1 MTGKILPL
9 FILAKEIQKEEKT
22 DKGIFLPTAVM
33 KQPTITAE
41 AILTGGDSK
50 NDEMKVKIGDKLL
63 FSPNVI
69 RKFIHPEDKQE
80 YLLLHQK
87 DLLLFW

>member
-1 MTGKILPL
+1 
-9 FILAKEIQKEEKT
+9 
-22 DKGIFLPTAVM
+22 
-33 KQPTITAE
+33 
-41 AILTGGDSK
+41 
-50 NDEMKVKIGDKLL
+50 MKVKIGDKLL

>member
-9 FILAKEIQKEEKT
+9 FILAKEIKKEEKT
-22 DKGIFLPTAVM
+22 DKGIFIPTAVI

-41 AILTGGDSK
+41 AVLVGESSK
-50 NDEMKVKIGDKLL
+50 NDEMKVKVGDKLL

-69 RKFIHPEDKQE
+69 RKFVHPLDKEE

-87 DLLLFW
+87 DLLLIW

>member
-1 MTGKILPL
+1 MTGHILPL
-9 FILAKEIQKEEKT
+9 FILAKEIKAPEKT
-22 DKGIFLPTAVM
+22 ESGLIIAPTI

-50 NDEMKVKIGDKLL
+50 HEEMKVKIGDKLL